1 MLILCVVGV
10 GVLPAVPDAL
20 DHAVQPPLPHFS
32 RLLTAATGM
41 LGFYKAQSAL
51 FQKSIAAVSA
61 LGSHSVLLLMAV
73 LDTSE

>member
-1 MLILCVVGV
+1 MLIWCVVGV
-10 GVLPAVPDAL
+10 GVLPAVPDAP
-20 DHAVQPPLPHFS
+20 DHAVQPPPHFS
-32 RLLTAATGM
+32 RLLTAAMGM
-41 LGFYKAQSAL
+41 LGIYKAQSAF